1 MRVIYLIA
9 SVLALAGCATQE
21 AVINAPTAPVVV
33 ASENTSVKA
42 DSKLVCH
49 KEAQTGSSMIH
60 TVCETEQ
67 NAADRIAA
75 QERMRSMAPA
85 NSVAHPAPGAP

>member
-1 MRVIYLIA
+1 MRVIFLA
-9 SVLALAGCATQE
+9 SCLLAIAGCASAPPVVN
-21 AVINAPTAPVVV
+21 AVTAPVVV
-33 ASENTSVKA
+33 ASENGSLAA

-67 NAADRIAA
+67 SAADRIAT
-75 QERMRSMAPA
+75 QERMRNMAPN
-85 NSVAHPAPGAP
+85 NSIAHPAPGNP